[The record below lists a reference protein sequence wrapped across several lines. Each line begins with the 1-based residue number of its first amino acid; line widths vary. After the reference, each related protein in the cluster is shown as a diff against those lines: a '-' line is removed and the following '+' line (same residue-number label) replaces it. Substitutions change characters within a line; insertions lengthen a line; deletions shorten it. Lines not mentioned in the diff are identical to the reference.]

1 MPAKEWGGRW
11 LRMLDTADAF
21 NEGEGVD
28 AAAAT
33 TVDARSLAL
42 FRRTG

>member
-1 MPAKEWGGRW
+1 
-11 LRMLDTADAF
+11 MLDTADAF
-21 NEGEGVD
+21 KEGEGVD
-28 AAAAT
+28 AATVT